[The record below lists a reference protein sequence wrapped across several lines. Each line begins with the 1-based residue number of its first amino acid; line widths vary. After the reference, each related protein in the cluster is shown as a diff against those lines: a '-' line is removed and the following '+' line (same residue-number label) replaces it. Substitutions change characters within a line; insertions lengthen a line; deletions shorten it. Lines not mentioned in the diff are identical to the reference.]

1 MFQLNEEDTEGVYD
15 AEDYAIDHKGADHH
29 QPGLANQIIRSK
41 TNIKL
46 EDSSCQSN
54 FRSNL
59 PLQLKRFLY
68 KIYLFVLF
76 KP

>member
-1 MFQLNEEDTEGVYD
+1 MFQLNEEDTEGVDD

-41 TNIKL
+41 TNL
-46 EDSSCQSN
+46 ENSSCQSN
-54 FRSNL
+54 FRSTL
-59 PLQLKRFLY
+59 PLQLKRFIY
-68 KIYLFVLF
+68 KILF